1 MSIRNRYRRF
11 EAVLERNR
19 FLYYGLQFSVL
30 VAVRVCYAALG
41 AEPIGEGL
49 RQGVVF
55 ATAFV
60 LTTAVLRSVLD

>member
-1 MSIRNRYRRF
+1 MSIRNQYRRL

-19 FLYYGLQFSVL
+19 FLYYGLLFSVL

-41 AEPIGEGL
+41 GEPIGESLG
-49 RQGVVF
+49 QDVVF

-60 LTTAVLRSVLD
+60 LTTAVLRTVLD